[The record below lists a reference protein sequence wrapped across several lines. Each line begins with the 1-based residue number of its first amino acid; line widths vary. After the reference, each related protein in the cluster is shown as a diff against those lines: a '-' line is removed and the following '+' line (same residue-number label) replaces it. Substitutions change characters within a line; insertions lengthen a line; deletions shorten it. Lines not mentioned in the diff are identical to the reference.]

1 MLESPFT
8 EEEVLSALGE
18 FSGDKALGP
27 NGFSMAFLQSSW
39 DFIMVEV
46 MVFFGQFFDHDQF
59 VRSINAMS
67 VVLVSKKGGVENFK
81 DFRLI
86 NLVGGL

>member
-1 MLESPFT
+1 
-8 EEEVLSALGE
+8 
-18 FSGDKALGP
+18 
-27 NGFSMAFLQSSW
+27 
-39 DFIMVEV
+39 MVEV